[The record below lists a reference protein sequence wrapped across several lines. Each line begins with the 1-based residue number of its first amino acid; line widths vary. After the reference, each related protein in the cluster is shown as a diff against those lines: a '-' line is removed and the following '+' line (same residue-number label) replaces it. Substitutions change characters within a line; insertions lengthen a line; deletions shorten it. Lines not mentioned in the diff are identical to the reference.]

1 VRSTRISGSV
11 RPLSSGE
18 TNGVSV
24 TDVPDLGRGR
34 PVDSLD
40 GYFERWSALHGGVD
54 PRASWL
60 IRGWLTMAYRCAK
73 PLTAIGLSPN
83 GVTVVGVLVAAVV
96 PLLAWRGVATASS
109 VWLWAALVVA
119 VVTGLLDNLDG
130 AVAVIS
136 GRTSRAG
143 YVLDSV
149 ADRFSDALLLGSL
162 WVLGAPGLLVAL
174 TIFVGFVQEYARARA
189 GAAGISEVGV
199 VSISE
204 RPTRIVIVSVFLG
217 LCALAPYGVSVSTWA
232 TLGACMGLV
241 VALIGALQVAVA
253 LAGRLRG

>member
-1 VRSTRISGSV
+1 
-11 RPLSSGE
+11 
-18 TNGVSV
+18 
-24 TDVPDLGRGR
+24 
-34 PVDSLD
+34 
-40 GYFERWSALHGGVD
+40 
-54 PRASWL
+54 
-60 IRGWLTMAYRCAK
+60 MAYRCAK

-204 RPTRIVIVSVFLG
+204 RPTRIVIVSVSSVCVHWPLWSFCLNLG
-217 LCALAPYGVSVSTWA
+217 DARRVHG
-232 TLGACMGLV
+232 
-241 VALIGALQVAVA
+241 
-253 LAGRLRG
+253 AGRCVDWGSSGRGSAGRSAARVATHKRFSGKTLA